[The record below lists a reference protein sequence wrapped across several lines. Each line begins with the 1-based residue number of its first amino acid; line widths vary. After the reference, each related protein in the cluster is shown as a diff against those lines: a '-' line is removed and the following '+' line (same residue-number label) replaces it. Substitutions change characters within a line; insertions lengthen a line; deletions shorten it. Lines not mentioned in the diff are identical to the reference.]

1 MIQGFFKAELDLP
14 HKAIPLAI
22 HLKVEEALRASWDKL
37 RKNPPAGFLVGTAPE
52 DVVTHELL
60 KILHGEVFDSGE
72 VDGFTRDYFET
83 PVREAKVENF
93 DGTKRDLM
101 PDLRIGLI
109 GRPKARIPWQDYLF
123 IECKPVDA
131 DHTVGAHYC
140 DKGLIRF
147 VRGDYAWAMQS
158 AMMVGYAR
166 AGYTILPKLIEAL
179 ELEPRSNKI
188 PTIDQPH
195 PCRRS
200 KDDSVSEA
208 VHISKQGRTFKYL
221 ETEQS
226 APAITIRHL
235 WLKRPV

>member
-22 HLKVEEALRASWDKL
+22 HLIVEDALRMSWDKL
-37 RKNPPAGFLVGTAPE
+37 RKNPPAGFLIGTAPE

-60 KILHGEVFDSGE
+60 KTLHGEIFDSGE

-109 GRPKARIPWQDYLF
+109 GRPKARVPWQDYLF

-131 DHTVGAHYC
+131 DHSVGAHYC

-147 VRGDYAWAMQS
+147 VRGDYAWAMRS

-166 AGYTILPKLIEAL
+166 AGYTILPKLTEAL
-179 ELEPRSNKI
+179 QPRSNKI
-188 PTIDQPH
+188 PTVGQVQPCIH
-195 PCRRS
+195 S
-200 KDDSVSEA
+200 KADSLSEA
-208 VHISKQGRTFKYL
+208 VHISKHGRTFKYL
-221 ETEQS
+221 ETKQP

-235 WLKRPV
+235 WLRRPD

>member
-1 MIQGFFKAELDLP
+1 MIQGFFKAVLDLP
-14 HKAIPLAI
+14 HKPIPLAI
-22 HLKVEEALRASWDKL
+22 HLMVEEALRASWDKL
-37 RKNPPAGFLVGTAPE
+37 LKNPPVGFLVGTAPE

-60 KILHGEVFDSGE
+60 KIMHGEIFDSGV
-72 VDGFTRDYFET
+72 VDGFTRDYFMP
-83 PVREAKVENF
+83 PVREAKLENF
-93 DGTKRDLM
+93 DGTRRDLM
-101 PDLRIGLI
+101 PDLLIGLI
-109 GRPKARIPWQDYLF
+109 GRPKARIPWQDWLF
-123 IECKPVDA
+123 VECKPVDTE
-131 DHTVGAHYC
+131 HTVGAHYC

-147 VRGDYAWAMQS
+147 VRGDYAWAMRS

-179 ELEPRSNKI
+179 EPRSNKI

-200 KDDSVSEA
+200 KADSVSEA
-208 VHISKQGRTFKYL
+208 VHISKQGRTFKYM

>member
-22 HLKVEEALRASWDKL
+22 HLMVESALRVSWDKL
-37 RKNPPAGFLVGTAPE
+37 LKSPPAGFLISTAPE

-131 DHTVGAHYC
+131 EHTAGAHYC

-147 VRGDYAWAMQS
+147 VRGDYAWAMRS

-166 AGYTILPKLIEAL
+166 AGCTILPKLHEAL
-179 ELEPRSNKI
+179 QSRSNKI
-188 PTIDQPH
+188 PTINQPH

-200 KDDSVSEA
+200 KADSVSEA
-208 VHISKQGRTFKYL
+208 VHISKQGRSFKYV

-235 WLKRPV
+235 WLKRPG

>member
-147 VRGDYAWAMQS
+147 VRGDYAWAMRS

-166 AGYTILPKLIEAL
+166 AGYTIIPKLSDAL
-179 ELEPRSNKI
+179 SRPDKI
-188 PTIDQPH
+188 PTVDQAR

-200 KDDSVSEA
+200 KASSAGEV
-208 VHISKQGRTFKYL
+208 VHISKHGRTFKYL
-221 ETEQS
+221 ETKQP
-226 APAITIRHL
+226 AAAITIRHL
-235 WLKRPV
+235 WLKRPD